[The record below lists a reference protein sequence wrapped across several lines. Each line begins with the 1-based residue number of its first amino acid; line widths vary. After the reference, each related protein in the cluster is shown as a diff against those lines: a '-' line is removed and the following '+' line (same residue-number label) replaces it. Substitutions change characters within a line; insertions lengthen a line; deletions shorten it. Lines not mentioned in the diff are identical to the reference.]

1 MRDEISI
8 DVDLDNGEKNRSA
21 DDSRDKIKDIIK
33 NRKFISRVLPT
44 TKDKKTKKAT
54 NVIKFE
60 SYWRENRWYAYDEND
75 NRIYTIKRALVSMRP
90 CLKIYSY
97 AEKRL
102 LAEIKIR
109 INPMPHI
116 NDDFIWVV
124 DNETIGQVGTRRRL
138 NKTEYLAEF
147 LGWKFT
153 SGIAHNSEMV
163 CDDTIVAKP
172 LSSRINNVQSYEY
185 DNPYDELYILMMFYT
200 QFLDTN
206 REHKKYPGVI

>member
-8 DVDLDNGEKNRSA
+8 DIDLNDSEGKTDANNSA
-21 DDSRDKIKDIIK
+21 DSLKESIK
-33 NRKFISRVLPT
+33 NKRLISRMIPRN
-44 TKDKKTKKAT
+44 KDKKSKKAA

-97 AEKRL
+97 SDKRL

-116 NDDFIWVV
+116 NDDFIWIV
-124 DNETIGQVGTRRRL
+124 DNENVGQVGTRRRL

-147 LGWKFT
+147 LGWQFT
-153 SGIAHNSEMV
+153 SGIAYNSEML
-163 CDDTIVAKP
+163 CDDTVVAKP
-172 LSSRINNVQSYEY
+172 MSSKIKNVQAYEF

-206 REHKKYPGVI
+206 RERKKYPGVI